1 MVATPSRAPITPAHE
16 WIPCTAPSAART
28 ARRHEVV
35 RRGTALHLCRDVR
48 FNIVASHTHSDAF
61 IGCLRKL
68 AVDVAIIDLTL
79 APGDRSSDELVPAGS
94 AFSCALLAFATLTP
108 TTRVDHLLAAG
119 ISGIVSKSEPL
130 EMLSEAIVRVSQ
142 GLCRLP
148 ADCLVPAC
156 RDELSRN
163 EREVL
168 DLLLSG
174 LTVSEIALR
183 RHRSVKTVS
192 TQKVAAC
199 ASSGCAMTWRSMH
212 CESSGTSDEAPCSPP
227 VAYLCHLV
235 DGPDPA
241 ASSLGRGCTLTAW
254 PAGRSAG
261 RHRAIIA
268 PAACTTGGLDPAPDP
283 RPRLCAARG

>member
-1 MVATPSRAPITPAHE
+1 MVATPSRAPITSQRMNGYPA
-16 WIPCTAPSAART
+16 P
-28 ARRHEVV
+28 RRLRLALLDDHEVV

-79 APGDRSSDELVPAGS
+79 APGDRSSDELVPLLREH
-94 AFSCALLAFATLTP
+94 FPHVPLLAFATLTP

-192 TQKVAAC
+192 TQKVAAL
-199 ASSGCAMTWRSMH
+199 RK
-212 CESSGTSDEAPCSPP
+212 
-227 VAYLCHLV
+227 
-235 DGPDPA
+235 
-241 ASSLGRGCTLTAW
+241 LGLRNDVEIYAL
-254 PAGRSAG
+254 REQ
-261 RHRAIIA
+261 RNLR
-268 PAACTTGGLDPAPDP
+268 
-283 RPRLCAARG
+283 